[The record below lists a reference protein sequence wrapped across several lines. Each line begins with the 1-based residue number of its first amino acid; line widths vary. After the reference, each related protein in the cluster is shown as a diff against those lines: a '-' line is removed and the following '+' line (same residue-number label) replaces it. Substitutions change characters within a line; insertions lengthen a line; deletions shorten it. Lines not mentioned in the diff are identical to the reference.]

1 MSRTTTRRRYVTITT
16 VGSWA
21 FACLVALLM
30 VAVSIPQHMVAA
42 EPADTMHKRSVA
54 VAASANS
61 LAQGLFDTGRTV
73 APVTD
78 PGTGVKYYA
87 LGDTTLMAAPK
98 DDKPKPAGVCDANAG
113 ERGTASRLLPLTR
126 WNAAT
131 LEFHSRIGSDMW
143 DQLQNKITRDAV
155 FRTNMGIGNSMWAS
169 ATTLTVQAIN
179 FCILDSAG
187 AIADKSAA
195 KIGGAIA
202 ESPLFV
208 AIIVVML
215 VFFLFQAAR
224 TGQNP
229 MKQIVS
235 KLIIAGVFAIMLTGA
250 QGSHGGENFDGSG
263 VAYKPGFGSPGWFA
277 VTTTNALQAVASAP
291 LAVTTLDLSKDT
303 KNYFPGYSKPQ
314 SSFDCRYFVSAL
326 NKAYT
331 DEYKISH
338 KPTMNASIPLMM
350 SDMWVPAGLGAWTTA
365 QFGDGNEFGPKIF
378 CFLADRQAGLPAGYT
393 DGAKTGEDST
403 QLEPGRMQFAAG
415 SGNVWKYA
423 FDKNVAGINSI
434 GKPGDIQFNGDYN
447 KKFLVKASDRD
458 EVDKLMVGL
467 ATCNVTSSGYT
478 VAPGWDGWKEDNNW
492 TKNLGKHID
501 KRYPDDEGQMK
512 EECGRLFGEN
522 DWKGGK
528 WFDWSDSAHKVKVVI
543 GEGKF
548 FETRD
553 FLLSLHGATP
563 GFAGSSTTMVYAASS
578 VALGFVFIIL
588 AVAVIL
594 AKATVIIMIMVVL
607 VLLVMALLPTT
618 ETGRLGKFVKSF
630 FGVTLFAAFA
640 GLIVSM
646 VALVSKILVDIAATV
661 MSAGSVLLFLW
672 VGFAPVIA
680 IVILHWLFKQVL
692 GLPSPFTMKSAL
704 AYGGAAGA
712 MGGAAIAGGSRGMEM
727 ARNAIS
733 SYVGNRAAGAR
744 GASNTGA
751 TGTGGKSAEVGSGRK
766 NAMPPTM
773 RANEQAREVAK
784 EHAKAQAAGKTL
796 SSSATGEALKAS
808 PLGAAAGAV
817 MSSAREAGESLR
829 SAPGEFAQRAVSGVK
844 AFASDPR
851 GVTGSAISS
860 AGSAIGSAGSAI
872 GSGIG
877 KSLGGLKGAGVG
889 ALGAAK
895 SGWGDVKSVW
905 SAARAGAGS
914 GGRVSKA
921 AAISGAKQR
930 FGGIKEGELSL
941 PLRSRAALVGQA
953 LKNSNT
959 SGYITRKFEQS
970 KQNWGEARRQAAAGL
985 SSARQSTGQAI
996 KSAASGTKDFGLTM
1010 GRAAYTDAKRASVQ
1024 AGRSMASATRRKI
1037 ATTKSAIRNNVGSRI
1052 QMARHRLDMNPG
1064 KALGSAVA
1072 GGLAGGLALGPVG
1085 AVGGALAAG
1094 SAFAASQAGTSRAHK
1109 QIIQQRKEAYAKRS
1123 RMSVGSSG
1131 RSVRAPRGGM
1141 STPPPSGGGSFTPPP
1156 SGGGQWSGE
1165 GRSNAQKAAEDFDR
1179 RRAEQKLANEQR
1191 EAQQQATDEHAR
1203 AQQQATDEQVRAQQA
1218 EYERVEREHAEQ
1230 VRRMQQ
1236 QDRGF
1241 EDNPPQPPDYYNDV
1255 PPPEAPP
1262 ADAGGSVNTGAP
1274 HVSAQEPSPAQGFE
1288 PPAHE
1293 GLADRVYEE
1302 QQREAKRREMEDK
1315 DG

>member
-73 APVTD
+73 TPITD
-78 PGTGVKYYA
+78 PDTGVKYYA

-202 ESPLFV
+202 DSPLFV
-208 AIIVVML
+208 TIIVVML
-215 VFFLFQAAR
+215 AFFLFQAAR

-338 KPTMNASIPLMM
+338 KPSMNASIPLMM

-378 CFLADRQAGLPAGYT
+378 CFLADRQAGLPAGFSQEAT
-393 DGAKTGEDST
+393 TGEDST

-434 GKPGDIQFNGDYN
+434 GKPGEIEFGKRYN
-447 KKFLVKASDRD
+447 KSFLVTASDRD

-467 ATCNVTSSGYT
+467 ATCNVTSGGYT
-478 VAPGWDGWKEDNNW
+478 VAPGWDGWKTENNW
-492 TKNLGKHID
+492 TKKLGKHID

-512 EECGRLFGEN
+512 EECGRLFGERPEW
-522 DWKGGK
+522 DGGG

-692 GLPSPFTMKSAL
+692 GLPSPFTIKSAL

-889 ALGAAK
+889 ALGVAK

-970 KQNWGEARRQAAAGL
+970 KQNWGEARRQAAVGL
-985 SSARQSTGQAI
+985 SSARQATGQAI
-996 KSAASGTKDFGLTM
+996 KGAASGAKDFGLTM
-1010 GRAAYTDAKRASVQ
+1010 GKAAYTDAKRASVQ
-1024 AGRSMASATRRKI
+1024 AGRSMASATRRKV
-1037 ATTKSAIRNNVGSRI
+1037 ATTKSAIRNNVGSRL
-1052 QMARHRLDMNPG
+1052 QMARQRLDMNPG
-1064 KALGSAVA
+1064 KALGSAAA
-1072 GGLAGGLALGPVG
+1072 GAVAGGLALGPVG

-1109 QIIQQRKEAYAKRS
+1109 QIIQQRQQAHANRS
-1123 RMSVGSSG
+1123 QMRGGSSG
-1131 RSVRAPRGGM
+1131 RSVHAPRGGM
-1141 STPPPSGGGSFTPPP
+1141 SAPGVGPSTPPSSGRSSVPPPS
-1156 SGGGQWSGE
+1156 GGQWSGE

-1179 RRAEQKLANEQR
+1179 RRAEQ
-1191 EAQQQATDEHAR
+1191 QAS
-1203 AQQQATDEQVRAQQA
+1203 DEQARAQQA
-1218 EYERVEREHAEQ
+1218 EYERMEREHAEQ
-1230 VRRMQQ
+1230 IRRMQQ

-1274 HVSAQEPSPAQGFE
+1274 HVSAQEPPSAQGFE

-1302 QQREAKRREMEDK
+1302 QRKNQRRHD
-1315 DG
+1315 DGEG